1 MVDVLLVNPPSRS
14 SRFTNTPEEHLG
26 LAYMASA
33 LRRDGFS
40 VEIIDAPAARLDY
53 AALTK
58 ELGRRHF
65 QLLGVSNLFQSNLAS
80 VLTWLETLKAGGLK
94 AHITIG
100 GHPATFTYREILTE
114 FDAVDSLV
122 RGEGEITIVELAR
135 ALSTGDDWRMVDGIA
150 WRDDDEV
157 IVNPGRPL
165 IEDLNALAWPARDIR
180 AARPHAFETLTVSY
194 SRGCQAFCSF
204 CSIASFY
211 RSFKGPVWRGRD
223 PEDLLDEIDAAQA
236 IAPKEMVLFI
246 DDTFIGPGKIGKTR
260 AHKLAEAFAARRR
273 NYVWGAACRADQ
285 VDEDL
290 FRKCRASGLRV
301 VFLGIESGNEETLRV
316 FDKETTV
323 ETNKKAI
330 EILKKLDIV
339 PEMGFIM
346 FNPYTTFNNV
356 RQDLDF
362 LLETGCGPD
371 VRQVSRMWLFPGQQL
386 IPRLQADGLLGG
398 SPFDYQCK
406 YVDER
411 VDLLYKALEEM
422 FNDQAYPGA
431 QTAQLIRTARFGRTG
446 PGQPS
451 LAAVESAVAELRRI
465 VYDIIN
471 KAVDLFEFE
480 NGSDRMPLLT
490 KELSVRCN
498 RLLADLEPDSAGQVP
513 AGKAAAKLKR
523 FKHDQK
529 LSTIS

>member
-1 MVDVLLVNPPSRS
+1 MVDVLLVNPPSES
-14 SRFTNTPEEHLG
+14 SRFTSTPEEHLG
-26 LAYMASA
+26 LAYMTSA
-33 LRRDGFS
+33 LRQDGFS

-53 AALTK
+53 ADLTK
-58 ELGRRHF
+58 ELSRRHF

-80 VLTWLETLKAGGLK
+80 LLTWLETLKAGGLK
-94 AHITIG
+94 AHITLG

-114 FDAVDSLV
+114 FDAVDSCV

-135 ALSTGDDWRMVDGIA
+135 ALLTGADWRAVDGIA
-150 WRDDDEV
+150 WRDGDEV

-165 IEDLNALAWPARDIR
+165 IEDLNALAWPARDVR
-180 AARPHAFETLTVSY
+180 AAQPQAFETLTVSY

-223 PEDLLDEIDAAQA
+223 PEDLLDEIDAAQM

-260 AHKLAEAFAARRR
+260 AYELAEAFAARSG

-285 VDEDL
+285 VDEEL
-290 FRKCRASGLRV
+290 FRKCRAAGLRV
-301 VFLGIESGNEETLRV
+301 VFLGIESGNQETLRV
-316 FDKETTV
+316 FNKETTI

-330 EILKKLDIV
+330 EILKKVDIV

-346 FNPYTTFNNV
+346 FNPYTTFTNV

-371 VRQVSRMWLFPGQQL
+371 VRQVSQLWLFPGQQL
-386 IPRLQADGLLGG
+386 LSKLQADGLLGG
-398 SPFDYQCK
+398 SPLAYHSK

-411 VDLLYKALEEM
+411 VGMLYKALEQM
-422 FNDQAYPGA
+422 FHDQAYPA
-431 QTAQLIRTARFGRTG
+431 VQATQLIRAARFGRTG

-451 LAAVESAVAELRRI
+451 LAAVEKAVAELRRI
-465 VYDIIN
+465 VYEIIN
-471 KAVDLFEFE
+471 KAVDFFEFD
-480 NGSDRMPLLT
+480 NGPDRMPLLT
-490 KELSVRCN
+490 KELSERCN
-498 RLLADLEPDSAGQVP
+498 RLLDDTERDVGRPLP
-513 AGKAAAKLKR
+513 AGNAAAK
-523 FKHDQK
+523 
-529 LSTIS
+529 